1 LESNSLIKTS
11 LSVYKDLATIFN
23 SFLVSADNLGLK
35 IGGITL
41 KFEDFR
47 TEFKYDFVGKI
58 LVVCK

>member
-1 LESNSLIKTS
+1 

-58 LVVCK
+58 LVACK